1 MNYLSNFSAYYFTHN
16 FIMVILVFI
25 SIFTFF
31 ILFKSFYGLNSYGL
45 YSGASILEYMW
56 TIIPLFIVF
65 VLLIPLFFD
74 YKVFNEIDQNVFCV
88 ANQWYWDSDESSNI
102 FNFIPTVLN
111 SYFSEALIFSFL
123 IGSTICFNLTSNDVL
138 HSFGLNS
145 LYTKVDC
152 VPGVLHSLYV
162 DFFYSGIYIVYC
174 TELCGVNH
182 SVMPLFI
189 VIN

>member
-31 ILFKSFYGLNSYGL
+31 ILFKSFYGLKSYGS
-45 YSGASILEYMW
+45 YAGASILEYMW

-65 VLLIPLFFD
+65 ILLIPLFFD

-88 ANQWYWDSDESSNI
+88 ANQWYWDSDESSNL
-102 FNFIPTVLN
+102 FNFLPTLLN
-111 SYFSEALIFSFL
+111 SHFSEALIFSFL
-123 IGSTICFNLTSNDVL
+123 TGSTICFNLTSNDVL